1 MSHFTHTPRHNDDT
15 SRFREAMRKRKRN
28 KRIMATL
35 LWWTMVVIAVIV
47 IILAFAAYTIG

>member
-1 MSHFTHTPRHNDDT
+1 MSHFAHTPRHNDDT